1 MKPHRLKSLPE
12 SMRRDLRAARI
23 KLGWSQ
29 AALGRHVGLPQSHV
43 SGIETGKIVP
53 RFDTL
58 IDLVRILG
66 HDLVLVPRALVPA
79 VNAMVRDSQQRRSG
93 GEPGDRSLY
102 SIDPDDNADDD
113 RVEDRDF

>member
-1 MKPHRLKSLPE
+1 
-12 SMRRDLRAARI
+12 MRRDLRAARI

-29 AALGRHVGLPQSHV
+29 AALGTRVGLPQAHI

-58 IDLVRILG
+58 IDLIRILG
-66 HDLVLVPRALVPA
+66 HDLVLVSRALVP
-79 VNAMVRDSQQRRSG
+79 VVHAMVRDSRKRPSG

-102 SIDPDDNADDD
+102 SIDPDDDADDD
-113 RVEDRDF
+113 REEDRDF

>member
-12 SMRRDLRAARI
+12 SMRRDLRVARI

>member
-1 MKPHRLKSLPE
+1 
-12 SMRRDLRAARI
+12 MRHDLRAARI

-29 AALGRHVGLPQSHV
+29 AALGKRVGLPQTHI
-43 SGIETGKIVP
+43 SGIETGKIAP

-58 IDLVRILG
+58 IDLIRILG

-79 VNAMVRDSQQRRSG
+79 VNAMIRDSQQRRSG

-102 SIDPDDNADDD
+102 SIDPDDDDADDD
-113 RVEDRDF
+113 REEYRDF